1 MIHFTKRVIKIVA
14 GFALLLGGLV
24 MLVTPGPGWA
34 AIFGGLFLL
43 ASEFHWAHRLL
54 EYLKARFRQIR
65 DAALRS
71 GKKAE
76 EAPADPA
83 AKPDSPPP
91 PRSETPPEKA

>member
-1 MIHFTKRVIKIVA
+1 MIHFSKRVIKIAA
-14 GFALLLGGLV
+14 GFGLLLGGIV

-43 ASEFHWAHRLL
+43 AREFHWARRLL

-71 GKKAE
+71 EKKTAAAGSGT
-76 EAPADPA
+76 APASAPSAGDPA
-83 AKPDSPPP
+83 PPV
-91 PRSETPPEKA
+91 SK

>member
-1 MIHFTKRVIKIVA
+1 MIHFTKRVIKIVG

-65 DAALRS
+65 DAAMRS
-71 GKKAE
+71 GKKAPAGAAA
-76 EAPADPA
+76 EAGVKSDPA
-83 AKPDSPPP
+83 PPP
-91 PRSETPPEKA
+91 NK

>member
-1 MIHFTKRVIKIVA
+1 MIHFTKRVIKIVM

-71 GKKAE
+71 EKKSPA
-76 EAPADPA
+76 APAGA
-83 AKPDSPPP
+83 APKADSTPPP
-91 PRSETPPEKA
+91 PR

>member
-1 MIHFTKRVIKIVA
+1 
-14 GFALLLGGLV
+14 

-65 DAALRS
+65 DPALRS
-71 GKKAE
+71 EKKA
-76 EAPADPA
+76 ADASPGTSAKAHTPPPA
-83 AKPDSPPP
+83 AK
-91 PRSETPPEKA
+91 